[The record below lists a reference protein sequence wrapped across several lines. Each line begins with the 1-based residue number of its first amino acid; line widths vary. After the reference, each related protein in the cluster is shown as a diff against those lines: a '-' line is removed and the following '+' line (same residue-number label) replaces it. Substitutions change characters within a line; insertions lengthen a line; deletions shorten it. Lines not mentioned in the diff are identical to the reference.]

1 MVKVAKITRIV
12 APVLVFIAMVF
23 AIVAVATG
31 NSIPWLVGVDIRVIE
46 DLEASDVDTDPFYDD
61 CAITCNGRPALIL
74 QLEFF
79 IGRSVAEYCG
89 LQDGADPETDGCDED
104 TDEFPIILD
113 QTYGDYLFDDNENT
127 TPFVMLYDGCEI
139 GSTTVLVVVSL
150 GIILMFGSLF
160 LDALSF
166 RRRFDKPR
174 VSTFLLILGWAFT
187 LAALITWVLT
197 CQATA
202 TTLYSDITIGT
213 GFIFLIVSI
222 FIGFFAAAV
231 RIFRV
236 NDFTYEQQV
245 YI

>member
-1 MVKVAKITRIV
+1 MVKAAKITRIV
-12 APVLVFIAMVF
+12 APTLVFISMVF
-23 AIVAVATG
+23 AILALATG
-31 NSIPWLVGVDIRVIE
+31 NSVPWLVGQDVRVIQ
-46 DLEASDVDTDPFYDD
+46 DLTASDIDEDPFYDD
-61 CAITCNGRPALIL
+61 CGISCNGRPALIL
-74 QLEFF
+74 QLEFY
-79 IGRSVAEYCG
+79 IGRGVAEYCG
-89 LQDGADPETDGCDED
+89 LQDGDDPETDECED
-104 TDEFPIILD
+104 SGDFPIILD
-113 QTYGDYLFDDNENT
+113 QTYGDYLFDDDGLT

-174 VSTFLLILGWAFT
+174 VSTFLLVLGWAFT

-213 GFIFLIVSI
+213 GFIFLVVSI
-222 FIGFFAAAV
+222 FIGFFAGAV